1 MNKDLKGNIIARL
14 DRVCEAT
21 AHIYT
26 DNFFETTS
34 VVTNALD
41 NIQARRYIDSR
52 CVTAKTPLLES
63 GTLGPKGHVQV
74 ILPYKTETYGS
85 R

>member
-1 MNKDLKGNIIARL
+1 AASVVYMNRELSENIVARL
-14 DRVCEAT
+14 DKVHEGT
-21 AHIYT
+21 SNIFT
-26 DNFFETTS
+26 DSFFESLT

-63 GTLGPKGHVQV
+63 GTLGPKGHV
-74 ILPYKTETYGS
+74 
-85 R
+85 